1 MKPISVLIADDH
13 TLMRETLANWL
24 SANPG
29 FVVVASVP
37 SADEAVAQALRL
49 KPDIVLLDIDMPGLN
64 SFEAAR
70 TIRSQSANTRIV
82 FLSAFTNDRYID
94 LALRV
99 EASGYITKRESP
111 DAVVNAIQNVAAG
124 VAYYS
129 PEVRER
135 IVISP
140 RGARLAAQPKSRAA
154 TLSQR
159 ELDMLR
165 YVARGLSKKEIAQI
179 AHLSDKTVG
188 RHIANIMNK
197 LNLHDR
203 VDLARFA
210 IREGLAEP

>member
-13 TLMRETLANWL
+13 TLMRETLASWL
-24 SANPG
+24 GANPG
-29 FVVVASVP
+29 FVVVASVA
-37 SADEAVAQALRL
+37 SADDAAAQAGKL
-49 KPDIVLLDIDMPGLN
+49 KPDVVLLDIDMPGLN

-70 TIRSQSANTRIV
+70 MIRSQSRETRIV

-94 LALRV
+94 LALQV

-111 DAVVNAIQNVAAG
+111 AAVVNALQAVATG

-140 RGARLAAQPKSRAA
+140 KGARLAAQPKSRVA

-188 RHIANIMNK
+188 RHVANIMNK
-197 LNLHDR
+197 LDMHDR
-203 VDLARFA
+203 VELARFA